1 MYRDSGPCESP
12 NVGDALDSFGW
23 FIRDLQF
30 DDSALQ
36 SCGHRVGSVI
46 HAKLGKD
53 ALDVALNRILRDREL
68 IGDQLVRVS
77 RRNQGK
83 NLNLSFTQRV
93 ISSMAGEFGGD
104 LRVNEFLAGSNRSN
118 RVQKILSHVAF

>member
-36 SCGHRVGSVI
+36 SCSHRVGSVI
-46 HAKLGKD
+46 DAKLGKD
-53 ALDVALNRILRDREL
+53 ALDVALDSILRYRQL
-68 IGDQLVRVS
+68 IGDQLVRIS
-77 RRNQGK
+77 CCNQGK
-83 NLNLSFTQRV
+83 NLNLPFTQSV
-93 ISSMAGEFGGD
+93 IGSMSGKFRGD
-104 LRVNEFLAGSNRSN
+104 FRVNELFAGANSPN
-118 RVQKILSHVAF
+118 RVQKILPHVAF

>member
-53 ALDVALNRILRDREL
+53 ALDVALDRILRDREL
-68 IGDQLVRVS
+68 IGDQLVRIS
-77 RRNQGK
+77 RCNQGK

-93 ISSMAGEFGGD
+93 ISSMSGEFRGD
-104 LRVNEFLAGSNRSN
+104 FRMNELSSGPNRPN
-118 RVQKILSHVAF
+118 RIQKILPHVAF